1 MAPVPG
7 TKWLR
12 CSTSAAMRSSD
23 KRLCYRPL
31 LAEADVII
39 APVTSRVSR
48 IAGWAL
54 QRLSEILNASVVVR
68 RHAGHAA
75 RGGPGT
81 ARACPTR
88 INYAHGPYGASDVR
102 LLG

>member
-39 APVTSRVSR
+39 APMTSRVSR
-48 IAGWAL
+48 IAGRAGFLKCSTPASLLGGAL
-54 QRLSEILNASVVVR
+54 VAPRGEIRAQHELALKTASLE
-68 RHAGHAA
+68 
-75 RGGPGT
+75 T
-81 ARACPTR
+81 A
-88 INYAHGPYGASDVR
+88 VR
-102 LLG
+102 LGNLIQ

>member
-39 APVTSRVSR
+39 APINV
-48 IAGWAL
+48 
-54 QRLSEILNASVVVR
+54 RLGGS
-68 RHAGHAA
+68 GHAPINIA
-75 RGGPGT
+75 FAGPS
-81 ARACPTR
+81 PT
-88 INYAHGPYGASDVR
+88 
-102 LLG
+102 

>member
-39 APVTSRVSR
+39 APMT
-48 IAGWAL
+48 
-54 QRLSEILNASVVVR
+54 
-68 RHAGHAA
+68 
-75 RGGPGT
+75 
-81 ARACPTR
+81 
-88 INYAHGPYGASDVR
+88 
-102 LLG
+102 